1 MDAGLLKKRFTDGH
15 IPEYQLRESA
25 ALLDCKVGL
34 EGFRT
39 LVRERIASRAHS
51 STVLDDAGLRD
62 ARQALPLPVR
72 RQCKARGD
80 DCGLSDNS
88 A

>member
-51 STVLDDAGLRD
+51 STGLDDAG
-62 ARQALPLPVR
+62 
-72 RQCKARGD
+72 
-80 DCGLSDNS
+80 SS
-88 A
+88 